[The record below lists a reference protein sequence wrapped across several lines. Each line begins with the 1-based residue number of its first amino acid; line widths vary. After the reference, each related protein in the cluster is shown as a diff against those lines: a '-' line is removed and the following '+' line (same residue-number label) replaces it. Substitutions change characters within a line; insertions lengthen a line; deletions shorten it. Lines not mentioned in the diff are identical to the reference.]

1 MLRGLWKPAG
11 IVTKGLSHAPCRGE
25 GPEHFSTSSPQ
36 SGHEGCPSGMG
47 ISPALP
53 ALPARGQSG
62 RGDAGVAVGSLLSA

>member
-1 MLRGLWKPAG
+1 MLRGLQKPAG
-11 IVTKGLSHAPCRGE
+11 IVTKGLSHAPCRGKDLSIF
-25 GPEHFSTSSPQ
+25 PPAPLSQ
-36 SGHEGCPSGMG
+36 GMRAAQGGVG